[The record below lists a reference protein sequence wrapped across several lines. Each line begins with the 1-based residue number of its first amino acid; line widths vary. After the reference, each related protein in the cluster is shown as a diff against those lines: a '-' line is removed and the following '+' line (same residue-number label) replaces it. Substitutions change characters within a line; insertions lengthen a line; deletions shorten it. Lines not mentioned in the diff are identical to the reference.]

1 MSKPITSRVKRSPLF
16 KYNAPLKQTN
26 PLGKSVKVGGSE
38 EGKDETIETEVKTP
52 KKTLQKAYKDR
63 SAEYKD
69 LSFEEYSKKA
79 KADPLYGTSGGTK
92 KVSKT
97 VKGDDLDYD
106 TTLMQS
112 NEGRILEP
120 WEQSRLSRTTKGVN
134 RDVRRSKIKLGK
146 AKRKLARMEKRGKTS
161 GSRYER
167 LKAKEEENTSEL
179 KAFKSAAANTQLAM
193 ESGRKQGET
202 YRKADTEVTQ
212 GQRTPD
218 QQLSDAKRA
227 AKKAA
232 KKEAKDKAAKAQG
245 VTKDE
250 GGQGIN
256 ETSGSQG
263 VNVGDTA
270 SINLD
275 GVFGQGLD
283 LYQTSNYTPLAM
295 TKKGYNMKAK
305 SPATK
310 SASGK
315 FKSALKKGYFKSK

>member
-1 MSKPITSRVKRSPLF
+1 MEK
-16 KYNAPLKQTN
+16 
-26 PLGKSVKVGGSE
+26 E
-38 EGKDETIETEVKTP
+38 EEIITEV
-52 KKTLQKAYKDR
+52 
-63 SAEYKD
+63 E
-69 LSFEEYSKKA
+69 
-79 KADPLYGTSGGTK
+79 
-92 KVSKT
+92 KT

-146 AKRKLARMEKRGKTS
+146 AKRKLAKMEKRGKTS

>member
-38 EGKDETIETEVKTP
+38 EGKDEIIEQKRHQNHLMMAQKMSDKEWAALTPEKSKQNLTLPRRANKKGEIITEV
-52 KKTLQKAYKDR
+52 
-63 SAEYKD
+63 E
-69 LSFEEYSKKA
+69 
-79 KADPLYGTSGGTK
+79 
-92 KVSKT
+92 KT

-146 AKRKLARMEKRGKTS
+146 AKRKLAKMEKRGKTS